1 MTDPVNN
8 HGLSH
13 LDEHGAAR
21 MVDIGG
27 KASTSRFAAS
37 EGFVSLAPSVL
48 EAIRSHAVAK
58 GPVLETARLAGILA
72 AKRTDELIPLC
83 HTLPLDKLDIHLTLT
98 DTGVQMR
105 AEAST
110 TSKTGVEI
118 ETLVA
123 LSIAGTTIIDMTKSL
138 DRTGCL
144 ESIRVVEKSGGR
156 SGHWVYS
163 KQESQA

>member
-1 MTDPVNN
+1 MTDSANT

-21 MVDIGG
+21 MVDVGN
-27 KASTSRFAAS
+27 KPVTARFAAA
-37 EGFVSLAPSVL
+37 EGLVRLAPSVL
-48 EAIRSHAVAK
+48 QAIRKNAVAK
-58 GPVLETARLAGILA
+58 GPVLETARLAGIMA

-83 HTLPLDKLDIHLTLT
+83 HTLPLDRLDIHLTLN
-98 DTGVQMR
+98 DDGVAMR

-110 TSKTGVEI
+110 TGKTGVEI

-138 DRTGCL
+138 DRSGRL
-144 ESIRVVEKSGGR
+144 EAIRVVEKSGGR
-156 SGHWVYS
+156 SGHWTCPS
-163 KQESQA
+163 KGMQP